1 MKCKRDVLAGICL
14 VFSLTDTVES
24 ISVSLFETE
33 ESGLDF
39 IFQVKIKAGKY
50 LIKCIKRLSQLNIDK
65 DGDLM
70 LRDLCN
76 RLGRWRHQGQE
87 ILQLE
92 KDIDDVINDLSQK
105 LSSL

>member
-1 MKCKRDVLAGICL
+1 M
-14 VFSLTDTVES
+14 
-24 ISVSLFETE
+24 FETE

-39 IFQVKIKAGKY
+39 IYQVKLKAGKF
-50 LIKCIKRLSQLNIDK
+50 LMKCIKRLSQLNIDK